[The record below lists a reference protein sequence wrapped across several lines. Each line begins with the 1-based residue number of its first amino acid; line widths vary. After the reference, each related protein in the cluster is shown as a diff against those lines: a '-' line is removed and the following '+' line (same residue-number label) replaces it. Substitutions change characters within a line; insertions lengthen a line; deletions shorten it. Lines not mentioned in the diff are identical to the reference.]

1 MLTELATHLIAT
13 PTEPV
18 LLAAAAAHLQ
28 AGAGEALFEALLE
41 ARGGD
46 ARATM
51 TTLEAMFDAR
61 PAVAGYLMARL
72 LHVAG
77 RQKHHSVYDA
87 IGLWMDD
94 CADPALAAA
103 LTRLADEGVRPLL
116 AHQCRTW
123 AERIAARAAD
133 SS

>member
-1 MLTELATHLIAT
+1 VLTELVTRLIAT

-18 LLAAAAAHLQ
+18 LLAAASAHLQ
-28 AGAGEALFEALLE
+28 SGAGEALFDALLD
-41 ARGGD
+41 AHGGD

-51 TTLEAMFDAR
+51 TTLEKMFDAR

-72 LHVAG
+72 LYVASG
-77 RQKHHSVYDA
+77 QKHHSVYDA

-94 CADPALAAA
+94 CADPTLAAA

-116 AHQCRTW
+116 ADQCRAW
-123 AERIAARAAD
+123 AEHITARALGE
-133 SS
+133 